1 MEFGET
7 PGDALKREFLEETGL
22 DIIDY
27 ELLDANSVM
36 VKWNFEPNTKIMVHH
51 VGIFYKINKY
61 KNKVRNNIE
70 LDNKNDD
77 SLGADFYNINYLKKS
92 EVSSIVLL
100 ELEKLGYS
108 LR

>member
-36 VKWNFEPNTKIMVHH
+36 VKLDFKPNTKITVHH
-51 VGIFYKINKY
+51 VGIF
-61 KNKVRNNIE
+61 
-70 LDNKNDD
+70 
-77 SLGADFYNINYLKKS
+77 
-92 EVSSIVLL
+92 
-100 ELEKLGYS
+100 
-108 LR
+108 